1 MLKSYYIMLKRNL
14 VYTAI
19 TRAKKKVIMIGQK
32 QALMMAIH
40 KNDSA
45 KRNSL
50 LGEKIKQYVDE
61 IEMKG

>member
-1 MLKSYYIMLKRNL
+1 
-14 VYTAI
+14 
-19 TRAKKKVIMIGQK
+19 
-32 QALMMAIH
+32 MMAIH

-50 LGEKIKQYVDE
+50 LGERIKQYVDE